1 LSVEHLGAENKR
13 RNNYKVMQDYAKI
26 PACEV
31 GKGAHKTTLAAKE
44 KDEI

>member
-13 RNNYKVMQDYAKI
+13 RNNYKVMQDYAEI

-31 GKGAHKTTLAAKE
+31 GKGAHKITLAAKE

>member
-1 LSVEHLGAENKR
+1 
-13 RNNYKVMQDYAKI
+13 MQDYAKI

-31 GKGAHKTTLAAKE
+31 GKGAHKITLAAKE